1 MLEACERL
9 GEKLDNLAALAQ
21 GLAEAWQQNRAPSGA
36 SPAAGDA
43 AAGAVARGR
52 EASSAPGGGEPPGER
67 RPGGGHETGDSQ
79 EEKSPAPP
87 GPAAG
92 AGGANGAPEA
102 SRLVDMFARAQ
113 GGWPAQAADLRQ
125 GVEAIMEFLENQAAA
140 AAPGL
145 DLSGILAR
153 LQNLEEQ
160 QKNLQSQLSVNRW
173 GP

>member
-1 MLEACERL
+1 VACERL

-36 SPAAGDA
+36 SPAAGNA
-43 AAGAVARGR
+43 AAGADSRGR
-52 EASSAPGGGEPPGER
+52 EAWSAPGGGETPGER
-67 RPGGGHETGDSQ
+67 RPGGHETDDSQ
-79 EEKSPAPP
+79 EENSPAAT

-92 AGGANGAPEA
+92 AGGANRAPDT
-102 SRLVDMFARAQ
+102 SRLVDTLARAQ